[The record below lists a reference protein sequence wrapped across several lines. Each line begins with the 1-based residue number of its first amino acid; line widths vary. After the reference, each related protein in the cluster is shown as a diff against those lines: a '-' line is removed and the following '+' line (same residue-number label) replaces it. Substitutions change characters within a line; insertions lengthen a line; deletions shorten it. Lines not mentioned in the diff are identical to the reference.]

1 MIDIQHLTYRY
12 GKKKEPVFEDFSL
25 KLEPGNIYG
34 LLGKNGTGKSTLL
47 YLITGLLFPQSGHVL
62 YNDIDTFRRLP
73 VSLEEIFL
81 LPEEFELPNIS
92 LKNYVK
98 LNATFYPR
106 FSHEI
111 LSTCLSDFGMDENVR
126 FGELSMGQ
134 QKKAYMSFALATNTQ
149 LLIMDEPSNGLD
161 IPSKSQFRKVVA
173 SGMTDDKTIIIS
185 THQVRDVDTLLDHIV
200 IIDGTQLLLNRSV
213 EEICS
218 HLSFR
223 LCSDDDDNAKA
234 LYIQAALGGNFGV
247 FVKKDTEEETKLDLE
262 LLFNALLT
270 NREPMLQVF
279 NPKSTEE

>member
-12 GKKKEPVFEDFSL
+12 GKKKAPVFENFSL
-25 KLEPGNIYG
+25 GLESGNIYG

-47 YLITGLLFPQSGHVL
+47 YLITGLLFPESGNVL
-62 YNDIDTFRRLP
+62 YNGMDTFRRLP
-73 VSLEEIFL
+73 SSLEEMFL

-98 LNATFYPR
+98 LNAPFYPR

-111 LSTCLSDFGMDENVR
+111 LSSCLSDFEMDENIR

-213 EEICS
+213 EDICS

-223 LCSDDDDNAKA
+223 LCSENDDSAKA
-234 LYIQAALGGNFGV
+234 LYIQPALGGNFGV

-270 NREPMLQVF
+270 NREPMFQVF
-279 NPKSTEE
+279 NHKSTEK